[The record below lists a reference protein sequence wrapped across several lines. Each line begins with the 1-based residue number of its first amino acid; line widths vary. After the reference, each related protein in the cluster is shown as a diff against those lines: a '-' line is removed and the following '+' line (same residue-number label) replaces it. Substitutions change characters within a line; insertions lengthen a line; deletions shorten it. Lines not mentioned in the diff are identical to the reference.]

1 METKYFA
8 AFDDFFKG
16 FIQPFLKV
24 QAPFAH
30 LYVGLKN
37 YNPSKPAKYGL
48 LFWRFCNSTAQFTD
62 LTPPYA
68 GKPQGKLNQYYAFG
82 MEKYIEYHVDNA
94 IATDGK
100 NSVKRKIFL

>member
-1 METKYFA
+1 METEYFA

-37 YNPSKPAKYGL
+37 YNPSKLAKYGL
-48 LFWRFCNSTAQFTD
+48 LFWRFAVQLPSSQTWLPLMQEN
-62 LTPPYA
+62 
-68 GKPQGKLNQYYAFG
+68 
-82 MEKYIEYHVDNA
+82 
-94 IATDGK
+94 
-100 NSVKRKIFL
+100 RKAS

>member
-1 METKYFA
+1 METEYFA

-37 YNPSKPAKYGL
+37 YNPSKLAKYGL
-48 LFWRFCNSTAQFTD
+48 LF
-62 LTPPYA
+62 
-68 GKPQGKLNQYYAFG
+68 
-82 MEKYIEYHVDNA
+82 
-94 IATDGK
+94 
-100 NSVKRKIFL
+100 